1 MKIWKTAKHLP
12 WLCVAALHST
22 AWAQAPSPSPNTDL
36 SLEQAQALALAH
48 NPELAAAQA
57 QTDAALALARQ
68 QSLWPNPSL
77 SYSQEDA
84 GKPDRSHSVELSWPL
99 ELGGKRSARQALAQS
114 EALLT
119 DGERQALAAKVR
131 AQTTAAYFAL
141 VLAQEGQRLAND
153 SAALAAQ
160 AAQAAGKRV
169 AAGKISP
176 VEHSRALAAQAL
188 AQAQALQAAAAQR
201 QASADLALWLGQ
213 EALPEHTQLSAAKAE
228 TLPRLPAWPP
238 LQAALEA
245 GPAAKNAQLQLAR
258 SQAAGDL
265 TRSARWPDV
274 TLSLGVKRGRDAQ
287 TPRQQ
292 ILLGVSF
299 PLPLFD
305 RQQGAMQAAQLQE
318 QAVRERQRASRLAST
333 QALRSAYEN
342 YQSAVGELQ
351 LLQTQA
357 LPAAQSA
364 DRAARIGFEYGKFS
378 FLELLDAQRSWL
390 AAQNQA
396 LQTQANAYR
405 ALAEIESLLG
415 QPLSELAQAAPLGEK

>member
-1 MKIWKTAKHLP
+1 M
-12 WLCVAALHST
+12 
-22 AWAQAPSPSPNTDL
+22 
-36 SLEQAQALALAH
+36 
-48 NPELAAAQA
+48 
-57 QTDAALALARQ
+57 
-68 QSLWPNPSL
+68 
-77 SYSQEDA
+77 
-84 GKPDRSHSVELSWPL
+84 
-99 ELGGKRSARQALAQS
+99 
-114 EALLT
+114 
-119 DGERQALAAKVR
+119 
-131 AQTTAAYFAL
+131 
-141 VLAQEGQRLAND
+141 
-153 SAALAAQ
+153 
-160 AAQAAGKRV
+160 
-169 AAGKISP
+169 
-176 VEHSRALAAQAL
+176 
-188 AQAQALQAAAAQR
+188 
-201 QASADLALWLGQ
+201 
-213 EALPEHTQLSAAKAE
+213 
-228 TLPRLPAWPP
+228 
-238 LQAALEA
+238 
-245 GPAAKNAQLQLAR
+245 
-258 SQAAGDL
+258 
-265 TRSARWPDV
+265 

-292 ILLGVSF
+292 ILLGASF

-305 RQQGAMQAAQLQE
+305 RQQGAVQAAQLQE
-318 QAVRERQRASRLAST
+318 QAARERQRASRLAST